1 MTHHDIDRVVDL
13 LRVLGH
19 EVRLRLMLSLRDRE
33 ETSVGELENLTG
45 VVQPGLS
52 QQLGILRN
60 AGLVATRREAKQVYY
75 RLVPE
80 ATAIPAQMLTMLAT
94 PEEAVGE
101 DMRAIVRLQSSRPRG
116 ASAALFA
123 RIE

>member
-1 MTHHDIDRVVDL
+1 MALVMDERISRPR
-13 LRVLGH
+13 RVLGH

-60 AGLVATRREAKQVYY
+60 AGLVDDEREGRVIRVRANYARMDALLAYLTENCCAGADCGQTCD
-75 RLVPE
+75 P
-80 ATAIPAQMLTMLAT
+80 TNGSCCPPGSAQ
-94 PEEAVGE
+94 P
-101 DMRAIVRLQSSRPRG
+101 DNPPCC
-116 ASAALFA
+116 
-123 RIE
+123 